1 MWSRFYYAR
10 NSKTSVSELLAPRLT
25 LNGQVRPSLFA
36 THPRPPPPPFL
47 TSTRKSD
54 DHIPSLQLTMPT
66 YFCFFQRTGNFQ
78 YILLKHLRI
87 SFFAVNV
94 CVLTSEYC
102 IQRRG
107 AESVR
112 SRFMFFCFQLCLDH
126 TLDNFAF
133 GENFAALT
141 LKVDLPPP
149 FPPLNVTDVKRG
161 TNKCVDGFLPCLV
174 QEQPCISTLR
184 HHLSPIPLSNTSR
197 TWRAIRH
204 KFFTIC

>member
-1 MWSRFYYAR
+1 M
-10 NSKTSVSELLAPRLT
+10 
-25 LNGQVRPSLFA
+25 FA
-36 THPRPPPPPFL
+36 FWLPGTVF
-47 TSTRKSD
+47 
-54 DHIPSLQLTMPT
+54 
-66 YFCFFQRTGNFQ
+66 
-78 YILLKHLRI
+78 
-87 SFFAVNV
+87 
-94 CVLTSEYC
+94 
-102 IQRRG
+102 RG
-107 AESVR
+107 EEQNRYEVASC
-112 SRFMFFCFQLCLDH
+112 FFCFQLCLDH

-197 TWRAIRH
+197 TWRAIRGVCKWCLWSPEPLTAIIYH
-204 KFFTIC
+204 KIRKYPTINAYYPIIYYPVISAYLRLTVLR